1 MTKISLTPII
11 DVVFILLI
19 FFMLATNFQS
29 FNKTEIKI
37 SNETASVSQSDK
49 KIFLIEFN
57 KDSEFKLNGTT
68 ASLDSIKTDI
78 ISSKNN
84 GDDFIVITKP
94 LKGADVQ
101 LILGVLA
108 NLKSSN
114 IENVTL
120 GVSKNNT
127 NTDDAYSKTKESMEL
142 PLGIDPL
149 DYTIKNTILQ
159 K

>member
-49 KIFLIEFN
+49 KIFLVEFN
-57 KDSEFKLNGTT
+57 KDSEFKLNGTIT
-68 ASLDSIKTDI
+68 SLDSIKSDI

-84 GDDFIVITKP
+84 GDDFVVITKP
-94 LKGADVQ
+94 SKDTDVQ
-101 LILGVLA
+101 LMLSVLA

-127 NTDDAYSKTKESMEL
+127 NEDTHDNKKKSVKM
-142 PLGIDPL
+142 PLL
-149 DYTIKNTILQ
+149 KKQ
-159 K
+159 

>member
-29 FNKTEIKI
+29 FNKTEIKM

-57 KDSEFKLNGTT
+57 KDSEFKLNGTV
-68 ASLDSIKTDI
+68 ASLDSIKSDI
-78 ISSKNN
+78 ISSKND

-94 LKGADVQ
+94 LKGVDVQ
-101 LILGVLA
+101 LILSVFA

-127 NTDDAYSKTKESMEL
+127 DDSYDSKKKAVKM
-142 PLGIDPL
+142 PLL
-149 DYTIKNTILQ
+149 RKQ
-159 K
+159 

>member
-57 KDSEFKLNGTT
+57 KDSEFKLNGTA
-68 ASLDSIKTDI
+68 ASLDSIKSDI
-78 ISSKNN
+78 ISSKND

-94 LKGADVQ
+94 LKGVDVQ
-101 LILGVLA
+101 LILSLLA

-120 GVSKNNT
+120 GISKNNT
-127 NTDDAYSKTKESMEL
+127 DDSYDNKKKAVKM
-142 PLGIDPL
+142 PLL
-149 DYTIKNTILQ
+149 RKQ
-159 K
+159 

>member
-57 KDSEFKLNGTT
+57 KDSEFKLNGTA
-68 ASLDSIKTDI
+68 ASLDSIKSDI

-94 LKGADVQ
+94 LKGVDVQ
-101 LILGVLA
+101 LILSLLA

-127 NTDDAYSKTKESMEL
+127 DDVYDNKKKSVKM
-142 PLGIDPL
+142 PLL
-149 DYTIKNTILQ
+149 EKR
-159 K
+159 

>member
-57 KDSEFKLNGTT
+57 KDSEFKLNGTV
-68 ASLDSIKTDI
+68 ASLDSIKSDI
-78 ISSKNN
+78 ISSKND

-94 LKGADVQ
+94 LKGVDVQ
-101 LILGVLA
+101 LILSVFA

-120 GVSKNNT
+120 GISKNNT
-127 NTDDAYSKTKESMEL
+127 DDSYDNKKKSVKI
-142 PLGIDPL
+142 PLL
-149 DYTIKNTILQ
+149 EKL
-159 K
+159 

>member
-29 FNKTEIKI
+29 FNKTEIEI
-37 SNETASVSQSDK
+37 SNEAASVSQSDK

-68 ASLDSIKTDI
+68 ASLDSIKSDI

-84 GDDFIVITKP
+84 GDDFVVITKP
-94 LKGADVQ
+94 LEGADVQ
-101 LILGVLA
+101 LILSVLA

-120 GVSKNNT
+120 GVSKD
-127 NTDDAYSKTKESMEL
+127 NTDAYNNKKESVKM
-142 PLGIDPL
+142 PLL
-149 DYTIKNTILQ
+149 EKL
-159 K
+159 

>member
-29 FNKTEIKI
+29 FNKTEIEI

-57 KDSEFKLNGTT
+57 KDSEFKLNGTA
-68 ASLDSIKTDI
+68 ASLDSIKSDI
-78 ISSKNN
+78 ISSKND

-94 LKGADVQ
+94 LKGVDVQ
-101 LILGVLA
+101 LILSVFA

-120 GVSKNNT
+120 GISKNNT
-127 NTDDAYSKTKESMEL
+127 DDSYDNKKKSVKI
-142 PLGIDPL
+142 PLL
-149 DYTIKNTILQ
+149 EKL
-159 K
+159 

>member
-29 FNKTEIKI
+29 FNKTEIEI

-68 ASLDSIKTDI
+68 ASLDSIKSDI
-78 ISSKNN
+78 ISSKND
-84 GDDFIVITKP
+84 GDDFVVITKP
-94 LKGADVQ
+94 SKGADVQ
-101 LILGVLA
+101 LILSVLA

-120 GVSKNNT
+120 GVTKNNP
-127 NTDDAYSKTKESMEL
+127 DDAYENKKKSVKM
-142 PLGIDPL
+142 PLL
-149 DYTIKNTILQ
+149 EKL
-159 K
+159 

>member
-49 KIFLIEFN
+49 KIFLVEFN
-57 KDSEFKLNGTT
+57 KDSEFKLNGTIT
-68 ASLDSIKTDI
+68 SLDSIKSDI

-84 GDDFIVITKP
+84 GDDFVVITKP
-94 LKGADVQ
+94 SKDTDVQ
-101 LILGVLA
+101 LMLSVLA

-127 NTDDAYSKTKESMEL
+127 NEDTHDNKKKSVKM
-142 PLGIDPL
+142 PLL
-149 DYTIKNTILQ
+149 EKL
-159 K
+159 

>member
-29 FNKTEIKI
+29 FNKTEIEI
-37 SNETASVSQSDK
+37 SNEAASVSQSDK

-68 ASLDSIKTDI
+68 ASLDSIKSDI

-84 GDDFIVITKP
+84 GDDFVVITKP

-101 LILGVLA
+101 LILSVLA

-120 GVSKNNT
+120 GVSKD
-127 NTDDAYSKTKESMEL
+127 NTDTYNNKKESVKM
-142 PLGIDPL
+142 PLL
-149 DYTIKNTILQ
+149 EKL
-159 K
+159 

>member
-29 FNKTEIKI
+29 FNKTEIEI
-37 SNETASVSQSDK
+37 SNEAASVSQSDK

-68 ASLDSIKTDI
+68 ASLDSIKSDI

-84 GDDFIVITKP
+84 GDDFVVITKP
-94 LKGADVQ
+94 LEGADVQ
-101 LILGVLA
+101 LVLSVLA

-120 GVSKNNT
+120 GVSKDNADTYNN
-127 NTDDAYSKTKESMEL
+127 KKESVKM
-142 PLGIDPL
+142 PLL
-149 DYTIKNTILQ
+149 EKL
-159 K
+159 

>member
-29 FNKTEIKI
+29 FNKTEIEI
-37 SNETASVSQSDK
+37 SNEAASVSQSDK

-57 KDSEFKLNGTT
+57 KDSEFKLNGTI
-68 ASLDSIKTDI
+68 ASLDSIKSDI

-84 GDDFIVITKP
+84 GDDLVVITKP

-101 LILGVLA
+101 LVLSVLA

-120 GVSKNNT
+120 GVSKD
-127 NTDDAYSKTKESMEL
+127 NTDIYNDNKKESVKM
-142 PLGIDPL
+142 PLL
-149 DYTIKNTILQ
+149 EKQ
-159 K
+159 

>member
-29 FNKTEIKI
+29 FNKTEIEI
-37 SNETASVSQSDK
+37 SNEAASVSQSDK

-57 KDSEFKLNGTT
+57 KDSEFKLNGTI
-68 ASLDSIKTDI
+68 ASLDSIKSDI

-84 GDDFIVITKP
+84 GDDLVVITKP
-94 LKGADVQ
+94 LKGVDVQ
-101 LILGVLA
+101 LVLSVLA

-120 GVSKNNT
+120 GVSKD
-127 NTDDAYSKTKESMEL
+127 NTDTYNDNKKESVKM
-142 PLGIDPL
+142 PLL
-149 DYTIKNTILQ
+149 EKR
-159 K
+159 

>member
-57 KDSEFKLNGTT
+57 KDSEFKLNGTA
-68 ASLDSIKTDI
+68 ASLDSIKSDI
-78 ISSKNN
+78 ISSKND

-94 LKGADVQ
+94 LKGVDVQ
-101 LILGVLA
+101 LILSVFA

-120 GVSKNNT
+120 GISKNNT
-127 NTDDAYSKTKESMEL
+127 DDSYDNKKKSVKM
-142 PLGIDPL
+142 PLL
-149 DYTIKNTILQ
+149 EKL
-159 K
+159 

>member
-29 FNKTEIKI
+29 FNKTEIEI
-37 SNETASVSQSDK
+37 SNEAASVSQSDK

-68 ASLDSIKTDI
+68 ASLDSIKSDI

-84 GDDFIVITKP
+84 GDDFVVITKP

-101 LILGVLA
+101 LVLSVLA

-120 GVSKNNT
+120 GVSKD
-127 NTDDAYSKTKESMEL
+127 NTDTYNNKKESVKM
-142 PLGIDPL
+142 PLL
-149 DYTIKNTILQ
+149 EKL
-159 K
+159 

>member
-37 SNETASVSQSDK
+37 SNETASISQSDK

-57 KDSEFKLNGTT
+57 KNSEFKLNGTT
-68 ASLDSIKTDI
+68 ASLDSIKSDI

-84 GDDFIVITKP
+84 GDDFVVITKP
-94 LKGADVQ
+94 LEGADVQ
-101 LILGVLA
+101 LILSVLA

-120 GVSKNNT
+120 GVSKD
-127 NTDDAYSKTKESMEL
+127 NTDIYNNKKESVKM
-142 PLGIDPL
+142 PLL
-149 DYTIKNTILQ
+149 EKL
-159 K
+159 

>member
-29 FNKTEIKI
+29 FNKTEIEI
-37 SNETASVSQSDK
+37 SNEAASVSQSDK

-68 ASLDSIKTDI
+68 ASLDSIKSDI

-84 GDDFIVITKP
+84 GDDFVVITKP

-101 LILGVLA
+101 LVLSVLA

-120 GVSKNNT
+120 GVSKD
-127 NTDDAYSKTKESMEL
+127 NTDTYNDNKKESVKM
-142 PLGIDPL
+142 PLL
-149 DYTIKNTILQ
+149 EKR
-159 K
+159 

>member
-29 FNKTEIKI
+29 FNKTEIEI

-68 ASLDSIKTDI
+68 ASLDSIKSDI

-84 GDDFIVITKP
+84 GDDFVVITKP
-94 LKGADVQ
+94 SKGADVQ
-101 LILGVLA
+101 LMFSVFA

-120 GVSKNNT
+120 GVSKNDT
-127 NTDDAYSKTKESMEL
+127 NIDNAYDNKKKAVKI
-142 PLGIDPL
+142 PLL
-149 DYTIKNTILQ
+149 RKQ
-159 K
+159 

>member
-29 FNKTEIKI
+29 FNKTEIKM

-57 KDSEFKLNGTT
+57 KDSEFKLNGTV
-68 ASLDSIKTDI
+68 ASLDSIKSDI

-84 GDDFIVITKP
+84 GDDFVVITKP
-94 LKGADVQ
+94 LKGVDVQ
-101 LILGVLA
+101 LILSVFA

-120 GVSKNNT
+120 GISKNNT
-127 NTDDAYSKTKESMEL
+127 DDSYDNKKKSVKM
-142 PLGIDPL
+142 PLL
-149 DYTIKNTILQ
+149 EKL
-159 K
+159 

>member
-57 KDSEFKLNGTT
+57 KDSEFKLNGTI
-68 ASLDSIKTDI
+68 ASLDSIKSDI

-84 GDDFIVITKP
+84 GDDFVVITKP

-101 LILGVLA
+101 LVLSVLA

-120 GVSKNNT
+120 GISKD
-127 NTDDAYSKTKESMEL
+127 NTDTYNNKKESVKM
-142 PLGIDPL
+142 PLL
-149 DYTIKNTILQ
+149 EKL
-159 K
+159 

>member
-29 FNKTEIKI
+29 FNKTEIQI
-37 SNETASVSQSDK
+37 SNEAASVSQSDK

-57 KDSEFKLNGTT
+57 KDSEFKLNGTI
-68 ASLDSIKTDI
+68 ASLDSIKSDI

-84 GDDFIVITKP
+84 GDDLVVITKP
-94 LKGADVQ
+94 LKGADV
-101 LILGVLA
+101 LLVLSVLA

-120 GVSKNNT
+120 GVSKD
-127 NTDDAYSKTKESMEL
+127 NTDTYNDNKKESVKM
-142 PLGIDPL
+142 PLL
-149 DYTIKNTILQ
+149 EKR
-159 K
+159 

>member
-68 ASLDSIKTDI
+68 ASLDSIKSDI

-84 GDDFIVITKP
+84 GDDFVVITKP
-94 LKGADVQ
+94 SKGADVQ
-101 LILGVLA
+101 LMFSVFA

-114 IENVTL
+114 IKNVTL
-120 GVSKNNT
+120 GVSKNDT
-127 NTDDAYSKTKESMEL
+127 NIDNAYDNKKKAVKI
-142 PLGIDPL
+142 PLL
-149 DYTIKNTILQ
+149 RKQ
-159 K
+159 

>member
-29 FNKTEIKI
+29 FNKTEIEI
-37 SNETASVSQSDK
+37 SNEAASVSQSDK

-57 KDSEFKLNGTT
+57 KDSEFKLNGTI
-68 ASLDSIKTDI
+68 ASLDSIKSDI

-84 GDDFIVITKP
+84 GDDLVVITKP

-101 LILGVLA
+101 LILSVLA

-120 GVSKNNT
+120 GVSKD
-127 NTDDAYSKTKESMEL
+127 NTDTYNDNKKESVKM
-142 PLGIDPL
+142 PLL
-149 DYTIKNTILQ
+149 EKR
-159 K
+159 

>member
-57 KDSEFKLNGTT
+57 KDSEFKLNGTV
-68 ASLDSIKTDI
+68 ASLDSIKSDI

-94 LKGADVQ
+94 LKGVDVQ
-101 LILGVLA
+101 LILSLLA

-120 GVSKNNT
+120 GISKNNT
-127 NTDDAYSKTKESMEL
+127 DDSYDNKKKSVKM
-142 PLGIDPL
+142 PLL
-149 DYTIKNTILQ
+149 EKL
-159 K
+159 

>member
-57 KDSEFKLNGTT
+57 KDSEFKLNGTA
-68 ASLDSIKTDI
+68 ASLDSIKSDI

-94 LKGADVQ
+94 LKGVDVQ
-101 LILGVLA
+101 LILSLLA

-120 GVSKNNT
+120 GISKNNT
-127 NTDDAYSKTKESMEL
+127 DDSYDNKKKAVKM
-142 PLGIDPL
+142 PLL
-149 DYTIKNTILQ
+149 RKQ
-159 K
+159 

>member
-37 SNETASVSQSDK
+37 SNETASISQSDK

-68 ASLDSIKTDI
+68 ASLDSIKSDI

-84 GDDFIVITKP
+84 GDDFVVITKP

-101 LILGVLA
+101 LILSVLA

-120 GVSKNNT
+120 GVSKD
-127 NTDDAYSKTKESMEL
+127 NTDTYNNKKESVKM
-142 PLGIDPL
+142 PLL
-149 DYTIKNTILQ
+149 EKL
-159 K
+159 

>member
-49 KIFLIEFN
+49 KIFLMEFN
-57 KDSEFKLNGTT
+57 KDSEFKLNGTA
-68 ASLDSIKTDI
+68 ASLDSIKSDI

-84 GDDFIVITKP
+84 GDDFVVITKP
-94 LKGADVQ
+94 LKGVDVQ
-101 LILGVLA
+101 LILSVFA

-120 GVSKNNT
+120 GISKNNT
-127 NTDDAYSKTKESMEL
+127 DDSYDNKKKAVKM
-142 PLGIDPL
+142 PLL
-149 DYTIKNTILQ
+149 RKQ
-159 K
+159 

>member
-37 SNETASVSQSDK
+37 SNETASISQSDK

-68 ASLDSIKTDI
+68 ASLDSIKSDI

-84 GDDFIVITKP
+84 GDDFVVITKP
-94 LKGADVQ
+94 LEGADVQ
-101 LILGVLA
+101 LILSVLA

-120 GVSKNNT
+120 GVSKD
-127 NTDDAYSKTKESMEL
+127 NTDMYNNKKESVKM
-142 PLGIDPL
+142 PLL
-149 DYTIKNTILQ
+149 EKL
-159 K
+159 

>member
-49 KIFLIEFN
+49 KIFLVEFN

-68 ASLDSIKTDI
+68 ASLDSIKSDI

-84 GDDFIVITKP
+84 GDDFVVITKP
-94 LKGADVQ
+94 SKDTDVQ
-101 LILGVLA
+101 LMLSVLA

-127 NTDDAYSKTKESMEL
+127 NEDTHDNKKKSVKM
-142 PLGIDPL
+142 PLL
-149 DYTIKNTILQ
+149 KKQ
-159 K
+159 

>member
-37 SNETASVSQSDK
+37 SNETASISQSDK

-57 KDSEFKLNGTT
+57 KNSEFKLNGTT
-68 ASLDSIKTDI
+68 ASLDSIKSDI

-84 GDDFIVITKP
+84 GDDFVVITKP
-94 LKGADVQ
+94 LEGADVQ
-101 LILGVLA
+101 LILSVLA

-120 GVSKNNT
+120 GVSKD
-127 NTDDAYSKTKESMEL
+127 NTDTYNNKKESVKM
-142 PLGIDPL
+142 PLL
-149 DYTIKNTILQ
+149 EKL
-159 K
+159 

>member
-37 SNETASVSQSDK
+37 SNETASISQSDK

-57 KDSEFKLNGTT
+57 KNSEFKLNGTT
-68 ASLDSIKTDI
+68 ASLDSIKSDI

-84 GDDFIVITKP
+84 GDDFVVITKP

-101 LILGVLA
+101 LVLSVLA

-120 GVSKNNT
+120 GISKVTATT
-127 NTDDAYSKTKESMEL
+127 NDAYNNKRKSVMV
-142 PLGIDPL
+142 PLL
-149 DYTIKNTILQ
+149 RKQ
-159 K
+159 

>member
-37 SNETASVSQSDK
+37 SNETASISQSDK

-68 ASLDSIKTDI
+68 ASLDSIKSDI

-84 GDDFIVITKP
+84 GDDFVVITKP
-94 LKGADVQ
+94 LEGADVQ
-101 LILGVLA
+101 LILSVLA

-120 GVSKNNT
+120 GVSKD
-127 NTDDAYSKTKESMEL
+127 NTDTYNNKKESVKM
-142 PLGIDPL
+142 PLL
-149 DYTIKNTILQ
+149 EKL
-159 K
+159 

>member
-29 FNKTEIKI
+29 FNKTEIKM

-57 KDSEFKLNGTT
+57 KDSEFKLNGTI
-68 ASLDSIKTDI
+68 ASLDSIKSDI

-84 GDDFIVITKP
+84 GDDFVVITKP

-101 LILGVLA
+101 LVLSVLA

-120 GVSKNNT
+120 GVSKDNADTYNN
-127 NTDDAYSKTKESMEL
+127 KKESVKM
-142 PLGIDPL
+142 PLL
-149 DYTIKNTILQ
+149 EKL
-159 K
+159 

>member
-68 ASLDSIKTDI
+68 ASLDSIKSDI

-84 GDDFIVITKP
+84 GDDFVVITKP
-94 LKGADVQ
+94 LKGVDVQ
-101 LILGVLA
+101 LILSVFA

-127 NTDDAYSKTKESMEL
+127 DDSYDSKKKAVKM
-142 PLGIDPL
+142 PLL
-149 DYTIKNTILQ
+149 RKQ
-159 K
+159 

>member
-29 FNKTEIKI
+29 FNKTEIEI
-37 SNETASVSQSDK
+37 SNEAASVSQSDK

-57 KDSEFKLNGTT
+57 KDSEFKLNGTI
-68 ASLDSIKTDI
+68 ASLDSIKSDI

-84 GDDFIVITKP
+84 GDNLVVITKP

-101 LILGVLA
+101 LVLSVLA

-120 GVSKNNT
+120 GVSKD
-127 NTDDAYSKTKESMEL
+127 NTDTYNDNKKESVKM
-142 PLGIDPL
+142 PLL
-149 DYTIKNTILQ
+149 EKR
-159 K
+159 

>member
-29 FNKTEIKI
+29 FNKTEIEI
-37 SNETASVSQSDK
+37 SNEAASVSQSDK

-68 ASLDSIKTDI
+68 ASLDSIKSDI

-84 GDDFIVITKP
+84 GDDLVVITKP

-101 LILGVLA
+101 LVLSVLA

-120 GVSKNNT
+120 GVSKDNADTYNN
-127 NTDDAYSKTKESMEL
+127 KKESVKM
-142 PLGIDPL
+142 PLL
-149 DYTIKNTILQ
+149 EKL
-159 K
+159 